1 MRQCSRGLK
10 ATALAGR
17 HVGTLKLQFHTLASK
32 TLLRWGHCGTYS
44 PGPTEGH
51 VRAVGDTWHVPRSAG
66 DGSSDHF
73 LFTGHF

>member
-32 TLLRWGHCGTYS
+32 TLFEMGSLWHLL
-44 PGPTEGH
+44 PGPY
-51 VRAVGDTWHVPRSAG
+51 
-66 DGSSDHF
+66 
-73 LFTGHF
+73 